1 MVKYCVGEYATQ
13 QKRSKS
19 EDSKPIKKRIC
30 AVCASRNVD
39 VESDT
44 EPTSKKRR
52 LREGDF
58 KHEDEPSSSFMS
70 DDDFETDDLDG
81 ELTMEM

>member
-1 MVKYCVGEYATQ
+1 MVRYCVGEYATQ

-30 AVCASRNVD
+30 AVCASR
-39 VESDT
+39 VEDEESVT
-44 EPTSKKRR
+44 EPTSKKIR
-52 LREGDF
+52 LREGEL
-58 KHEDEPSSSFMS
+58 KHEDDPSSSFMS